1 MLGVSESKRAR
12 IFGAKRDQR
21 GFHLNGILRVEKD
34 FGMGGDGYLDF
45 NHDGMVK
52 YIKSR

>member
-21 GFHLNGILRVEKD
+21 GFHLNGILILRLEKD
-34 FGMGGDGYLDF
+34 FGMGG
-45 NHDGMVK
+45 MV
-52 YIKSR
+52 ILTLIMMAW